1 MNPLTTIST
10 PLICCALLLAACT
23 KEEKEKLQLE
33 AEVLMQYNS
42 VEFTVDPTGE
52 VGEVQLALS
61 LDGEELSRVLSSKG
75 YTMDQLKEFEFT
87 SADLR
92 IEGSEEQTYDVLQR
106 IALEL
111 SLDGGAAVT
120 VASKDPVP
128 DGARALALDMAT
140 INVADIM
147 RHQNIRMIAKMA
159 TDQAIPD
166 TMRHALDLGGR
177 VVVKL

>member
-1 MNPLTTIST
+1 MKFLTTISA

-23 KEEKEKLQLE
+23 KEEQEKLQLE

-52 VGEVQLALS
+52 VGEVQLTLS
-61 LDGEELSRVLSSKG
+61 LDGEELSRVLSDRG
-75 YTMDQLKEFEFT
+75 YTMDQVKEFKFT

-92 IEGSEEQTYDVLQR
+92 IQGSEEQTYDALQR

-111 SLDGGAAVT
+111 SLDGGAPVT
-120 VASKDPVP
+120 VAAKDPVP
-128 DGARALALDMAT
+128 DGVRTLTLNVAD

-147 RHQNIRMIAKMA
+147 RHQNIQMIATMA
-159 TDQAIPD
+159 TDRAIPD
-166 TMRHALDLGGR
+166 TMHHALDLGGR